1 VVGAGPIRTCA
12 IGRPT
17 IVGGATVGPVA
28 RASWIGAG
36 CVAPVRSAGRRAL
49 ALRTI
54 TLRAAV
60 LPLRTITLRT
70 AVLPL
75 RTITLGTITLR
86 AATLGTI
93 TLGTITL
100 RTAVLP
106 LRTITLRTATLGA
119 ATLRTITLRTPVLP
133 LRTITRGSRSAPA
146 RTGSTRTGRPLESP
160 SSTLPGTFVTGRD
173 VLVPVTARPALAAT
187 LSRVAPLGAAASRS
201 EAARTSGTATV
212 IPAARPASRGSGPT

>member
-54 TLRAAV
+54 TLRTAV

-75 RTITLGTITLR
+75 RTITLR